1 MVAPY
6 VHAGPM
12 NTQIF
17 RAWIEQV
24 LIPTLQPGDVV
35 VMDNLSVH
43 KSPSIRA
50 AIAATGAELRFLPPY
65 SPDLNPIEK
74 AFAKLKANLRRIAAR
89 TVEEL
94 WAAIASLVDRF
105 SATESA
111 NYFRSS
117 GYARSA

>member
-12 NTQIF
+12 NTEIF

-24 LIPTLQPGDVV
+24 LIPTLKSGDVV

-50 AIAATGAELRFLPPY
+50 AITAAGAELRFLPPY

-74 AFAKLKANLRRIAAR
+74 AFAKLKASLRRVAAR
-89 TVEEL
+89 TVESL
-94 WAAIASLVDRF
+94 WEALANVVERF
-105 SATESA
+105 APDECT

-117 GYARSA
+117 GYGRSA